1 MLRTRCDELDRD
13 GKGLDILSKGREEGA
28 FENGRGRN
36 VELSGTGLEVG
47 LRRGQGTL
55 GRFLASS

>member
-1 MLRTRCDELDRD
+1 MEKWVGGVLFFSLSE
-13 GKGLDILSKGREEGA
+13 GKTAEGGRVEVSGL
-28 FENGRGRN
+28 
-36 VELSGTGLEVG
+36 GLKVG